1 MPVGWLVLISHF
13 NGDSLF
19 LTGIADKYNQQI
31 LFLTTLN
38 LIKRVVVQQVLF
50 LFLVASSSTAF
61 GSSFGNVDEIEITG
75 NNKTQPVAILQELL
89 FKPGDTLTEKLMQD
103 SEQAVKN
110 MGLFKEVELLPL
122 RRDGKLI
129 VKISVEEKRFTFVLP
144 KLARS
149 GDGDITTGIVWRSD
163 NVFGLNQRSKFTLAY
178 KKFKDT
184 EEKDETEVKWEYHYP
199 RISNTPYSFKMNIG
213 REQTSLEETIDGQ
226 SGNYERTRV
235 YVEPFIGRWLKRD
248 GASRGV
254 QVRGGLL
261 WQRYEHE
268 FVSGTDGLFP
278 DPTVKAVVASM
289 EGDFVHDM
297 LLSRSGHHYG
307 YELTYAG
314 SETGSTVELFKQMLF
329 YRKYIPLP
337 KVDHSNIN
345 LQARLGHTTNSILGP
360 PQFNIA
366 GSRSLRGYE
375 RDHVEGNSFLLL
387 NGEWLQPIFNK
398 ETVRGAFIMD
408 VGDAWE
414 SDDAVKL
421 SDLKYSVG
429 FGLRW
434 KLKRYVKTDIR
445 LDVAHGFS
453 EGGTT
458 KVYLGTNST
467 F

>member
-1 MPVGWLVLISHF
+1 MFS
-13 NGDSLF
+13 
-19 LTGIADKYNQQI
+19 
-31 LFLTTLN
+31 TTLN
-38 LIKRVVVQQVLF
+38 HIKRFAIQQIFF
-50 LFLVASSSTAF
+50 LFFV
-61 GSSFGNVDEIEITG
+61 GSPTVLLAATFGNVDEIEITG
-75 NNKTQPVAILQELL
+75 NNKTQATTILQELL
-89 FKPGDTLTEKLMQD
+89 FESGDTLTEQLVLD
-103 SEQAVKN
+103 SAQAVKN
-110 MGLFKEVELLPL
+110 MGLFKAVELLPV
-122 RRDGKLI
+122 RRDGKL
-129 VKISVEEKRFTFVLP
+129 VVNISVEEKRFTFALP
-144 KLARS
+144 KLGRS

-163 NVFGLNQRSKFTLAY
+163 NLFGLNQRSKLTVAY

-184 EEKDETEVKWEYHYP
+184 QEKDETEAKWEYHYP
-199 RISNTPYSFKMNIG
+199 RISGTPYSFKLNVG

-248 GASRGV
+248 GASKGV

-261 WQRYEHE
+261 WQKYEHE
-268 FVSGTDGLFP
+268 FVSGTADLFP
-278 DPTVKAVVASM
+278 DPTVKALVAAID
-289 EGDFVHDM
+289 GDFVDDM

-314 SETGSTVELFKQMLF
+314 SETGSTVDLLKQMLF

-337 KVDHSNIN
+337 KTNHSNIN
-345 LQARLGHTTNSILGP
+345 LQARIGHTTNSILGP

-387 NGEWLQPIFNK
+387 NAEWLRPIFKK
-398 ETVRGAFIMD
+398 ETLRGALIMD
-408 VGDAWE
+408 VGDAW
-414 SDDAVKL
+414 SSGDDVKL
-421 SDLKYSVG
+421 SELKYSAG

-458 KVYLGTNST
+458 KVYLGTNAT